1 VEKIR
6 AGPPPV
12 LRPPRRLAE
21 DPGPGPPTSLGSTRT
36 PAPLGGS
43 LSRPA
48 TQPSSSLAL
57 IARVLRRRALSR
69 STGLSKS
76 GVPPQI
82 TLRRN
87 RLASSLRFPLPS
99 GPPRRLSA
107 SRPAF
112 VSRLSVVSLDRSN
125 SIRESQGVNNPPRFL
140 VRSSLVSPLNHVDAR
155 CCGNGISGA
164 IVAES
169 KTSWRFR

>member
-1 VEKIR
+1 MEKIR

-57 IARVLRRRALSR
+57 SPASHDAGLFRDRPDCQRA
-69 STGLSKS
+69 
-76 GVPPQI
+76 
-82 TLRRN
+82 
-87 RLASSLRFPLPS
+87 A
-99 GPPRRLSA
+99 
-107 SRPAF
+107 
-112 VSRLSVVSLDRSN
+112 
-125 SIRESQGVNNPPRFL
+125 
-140 VRSSLVSPLNHVDAR
+140 
-155 CCGNGISGA
+155 
-164 IVAES
+164 
-169 KTSWRFR
+169 

>member
-57 IARVLRRRALSR
+57 SLSRPRLATPGSFAIDRIVKERRDRRRLLYARPAPRVHSASPLF
-69 STGLSKS
+69 S
-76 GVPPQI
+76 G
-82 TLRRN
+82 R
-87 RLASSLRFPLPS
+87 
-99 GPPRRLSA
+99 PRRLSA
-107 SRPAF
+107 SRPAL
-112 VSRLSVVSLDRSN
+112 VSRLSVVSLDRGDLKGS
-125 SIRESQGVNNPPRFL
+125 PPA
-140 VRSSLVSPLNHVDAR
+140 VQDPTGKIAR
-155 CCGNGISGA
+155 R
-164 IVAES
+164 
-169 KTSWRFR
+169 WR